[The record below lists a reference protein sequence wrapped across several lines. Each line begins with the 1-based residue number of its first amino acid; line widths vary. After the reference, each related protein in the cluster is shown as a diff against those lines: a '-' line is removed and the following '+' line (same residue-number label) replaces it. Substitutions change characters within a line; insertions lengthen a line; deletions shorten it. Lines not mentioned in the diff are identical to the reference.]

1 MIEQISKRQEANL
14 KIASILLG
22 HSDARIRMIG
32 GQLKMLAEQYPQQ
45 RAGQIICNYLHSD
58 YRDATPSVVT
68 QIVLEELFPGNPDP
82 FFEES
87 VVTLKRLMLGK

>member
-1 MIEQISKRQEANL
+1 MIEQISKRQESNI
-14 KIASILLG
+14 KIASVLLG

-32 GQLKMLAEQYPQQ
+32 VQLKMLAEQYPQQ
-45 RAGQIICNYLHSD
+45 RAGQIICNYLCSD

-87 VVTLKRLMLGK
+87 VVTLKRLTTK